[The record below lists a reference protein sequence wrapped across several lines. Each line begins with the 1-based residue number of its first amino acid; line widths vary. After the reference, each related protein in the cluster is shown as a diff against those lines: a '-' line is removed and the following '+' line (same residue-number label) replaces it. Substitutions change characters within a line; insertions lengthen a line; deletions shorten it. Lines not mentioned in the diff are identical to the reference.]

1 MASRKT
7 WELFTLGPWRGT
19 WRPALE
25 GHAASELAL
34 AAWPQAG
41 RGGRHSGGDVGSEAL
56 KFTPRARTAG
66 PEQTALA
73 LAGLRTVIQWVHMH
87 VIESF
92 RDIDTYSRIDVHTE
106 YRISKSYLNKLLL

>member
-1 MASRKT
+1 MALASWRLSFNLQGRTASRMASRKT

-73 LAGLRTVIQWVHMH
+73 LAGLRTVDFFHPMG
-87 VIESF
+87 S
-92 RDIDTYSRIDVHTE
+92 YAC
-106 YRISKSYLNKLLL
+106 YRIIYIGI